1 MDLCTLDQRIVD
13 FILVRFQVVEG
24 HFAGTVVAPA
34 RDTLNVMNVDR
45 PGKYCEQTKVSVLQQ
60 YIMLEHA

>member
-1 MDLCTLDQRIVD
+1 VDLCTLDQRIVD
-13 FILVRFQVVEG
+13 FILVRFQVVNG
-24 HFAGTVVAPA
+24 HFAGRVVEPA